1 MLLSIVRTTPQLD
14 RFGQL
19 NLRHL
24 GLGLTDFV
32 ILESVLHAGPL
43 TPSRLGDR
51 VGLTRGS
58 ITSAVDRLA
67 ARGLVTREPNAA
79 DARSSLVKL
88 TPIGVTVIESA
99 WKSHAEA
106 VEQLIER
113 GPHRG
118 GVDRPVQSHGSRAA
132 PMETGVQA
140 DQGLMRTRPDPPT
153 TITDAES
160 SGLKRS

>member
-1 MLLSIVRTTPQLD
+1 MLLSIARTTPQLD
-14 RFGQL
+14 RFGQS

-67 ARGLVTREPNAA
+67 ARGLVTREPNAT

-88 TPIGVTVIESA
+88 TPVGAAVIEAA
-99 WKSHAEA
+99 WRSHAEA
-106 VEQLIER
+106 VERLLEEAITEEQSIALFKLIGQVR
-113 GPHRG
+113 
-118 GVDRPVQSHGSRAA
+118 
-132 PMETGVQA
+132 
-140 DQGLMRTRPDPPT
+140 RTWRRECRRVE
-153 TITDAES
+153 AS
-160 SGLKRS
+160 

>member
-1 MLLSIVRTTPQLD
+1 MTLLLSIVQTTPQLD
-14 RFGQL
+14 RFGQW
-19 NLRHL
+19 NLRPM
-24 GLGLTDFV
+24 GLGLSDFM

-58 ITSAVDRLA
+58 ITAAVDRLA

-106 VEQLIER
+106 VAQL
-113 GPHRG
+113 
-118 GVDRPVQSHGSRAA
+118 
-132 PMETGVQA
+132 MEEAITEEESIVLFKLLGRVR
-140 DQGLMRTRPDPPT
+140 RTWRRECQRVE
-153 TITDAES
+153 AS
-160 SGLKRS
+160 